1 MKKQF
6 VVLGVGRF
14 GESIAL
20 KLAELGAEVMVVDES
35 EEVIQ
40 HMADKVTYAVQA
52 DATDESAITAL
63 GIRNFDIAIVS
74 IGADIQASILV
85 TLMVKELGVKHV
97 VAKAQNELH
106 GKVLKKI
113 GADRIVF
120 PEMEM
125 GARVAK
131 NLMSANVF
139 DFIDLAPDYSLL
151 EIAVSEEWVGKT
163 IIDIDMRN
171 KFGISVIAVKVGDSI
186 DLNLNGSRILLQD
199 DRLIVIG
206 ENSDLKKIER

>member
-151 EIAVSEEWVGKT
+151 EIAVNEEWVGKT